1 MRRIKKNYYSN
12 INEKNI
18 TDNKKFWKTVTPFF
32 LDKILSNEKITLMEN
47 DKVINNDNET
57 ANIMNTFFCDRVIN
71 VSVTEYND

>member
-1 MRRIKKNYYSN
+1 
-12 INEKNI
+12 
-18 TDNKKFWKTVTPFF
+18 
-32 LDKILSNEKITLMEN
+32 MEN